1 MAFPLFRLDKRSIV
15 EHNWR
20 SGIERFKYKSMQDF
34 SKEKAGK
41 GPHHMDKEDFRILR
55 LMGEIDRDGTY
66 SQRELSKRLNI
77 SVGLVNT
84 FMKRLVNKGYF
95 KVKTMPRNR
104 LKYFLTP
111 EGLARKSRLTA
122 EYLRYSVNFYKDIK
136 HLILNKY
143 HEMADKE
150 VTKILFYGAGEV
162 AELAYLYLQLTGIR
176 LVGIID
182 EQKAGKNFFSHVISG
197 LERVRED
204 DWDMILVTLLDD
216 SDGAIEALVSGG
228 VDHHRIVTV

>member
-1 MAFPLFRLDKRSIV
+1 
-15 EHNWR
+15 
-20 SGIERFKYKSMQDF
+20 
-34 SKEKAGK
+34 
-41 GPHHMDKEDFRILR
+41 MDKEDFRILR

-122 EYLRYSVNFYKDIK
+122 EYLRYSVNFYRDIK
-136 HLILNKY
+136 HLILNTY
-143 HEMADKE
+143 HEMENKE
-150 VTKILFYGAGEV
+150 VKQILFYGAGEV

-176 LVGIID
+176 LGGIID
-182 EQKAGKNFFSHVISG
+182 EQKAGKNFFNHVISG
-197 LERVRED
+197 LERVHQD
-204 DWDMILVTLLDD
+204 DWDMILVTRLDD
-216 SDGAIEALVSGG
+216 SDGAIETLLSGG
-228 VDHHRIVTV
+228 VDHQRIATV